1 MRNLF
6 IAVELIDKQVRA
18 ILAERINGK
27 IKVHG
32 VENEELSV
40 SAVDDNGV
48 LINHSIFSSA
58 LSSIVKKM
66 ENRAV
71 TLFDNNQVKKKKIFL
86 ALSCFPCTTFEETH
100 TFSLN
105 INQTINEEL
114 IDALLNSIPP
124 IEIPN
129 KVVKRIEDI
138 SYTIDGVE
146 YFDVQ
151 NRKGTTLDVKSLMLS
166 YPKDMDV
173 NLDKTME
180 RCSFDV
186 ESHFSPIVE
195 SRVYQYPLIDDN
207 ANAFV
212 AIHNSKSYVVVYNK
226 SKLIHCSV
234 IPFGWNDVFNDL
246 KYFMLNDDKVK
257 QSENSSIINQIS
269 CNSLISNVLKAQKH
283 EILKVGREFSFE
295 VQKLY
300 DVIFARINE
309 ILSFVNNELEQVKS
323 NIDKDIT
330 IGIVSNI
337 FQDDICDYSTNFFG
351 TSCYSLQIN
360 KSLLES
366 IDNFSDNMATLIG
379 WSMEVDKSSFEVIEK
394 EKEDKTKEEEEPFES
409 AKKETKKK
417 SGFLGSLKGKISN
430 IEQTLFTGN
439 NDENND

>member
-71 TLFDNNQVKKKKIFL
+71 NLLDNNQVKTKKIIL

-100 TFSLN
+100 SFSLN
-105 INQTINEEL
+105 INQTINKEL
-114 IDALLNSIPP
+114 IEALIKSIPA
-124 IEIPN
+124 IDTPN
-129 KVVKRIEDI
+129 KVVKRIADI

-146 YFDVQ
+146 YFDIQ
-151 NRKGTTLDVKSLMLS
+151 NQKGTTLDVKSLMLS

-186 ESHFSPIVE
+186 ESLFSPIVE
-195 SRVYQYPLIDDN
+195 SRVYQYPHIDDN

-212 AIHNSKSYVVVYNK
+212 AIHNSKSFVVVYNK

-257 QSENSSIINQIS
+257 QSENSYIINQVHY
-269 CNSLISNVLKAQKH
+269 NSLISTIFNAQKNV
-283 EILKVGREFSFE
+283 ILKVGQVFSFE

-300 DVIFARINE
+300 DVIFARIEE
-309 ILSFVNNELEQVKS
+309 ILSFVNNELEKVKS

-379 WSMEVDKSSFEVIEK
+379 LSLEMNQSSFEVIEK
-394 EKEDKTKEEEEPFES
+394 EKEDKTGEEEKPFES
-409 AKKETKKK
+409 PKKETKKK

>member
-32 VENEELSV
+32 VENEEMSV
-40 SAVDDNGV
+40 SPVDDNGV

-58 LSSIVKKM
+58 LFSIVKKM

-71 TLFDNNQVKKKKIFL
+71 TLFDNNQVKTKKIFL
-86 ALSCFPCTTFEETH
+86 AISCFPCTTFEETH
-100 TFSLN
+100 SFSVN
-105 INQTINEEL
+105 INQTINKEL
-114 IDALLNSIPP
+114 IEALIKSIPTVDT
-124 IEIPN
+124 PN

-166 YPKDMDV
+166 YSKDMDV

-186 ESHFSPIVE
+186 EFHFSPIVE
-195 SRVYQYPLIDDN
+195 SCVYQYPHIDDN

-212 AIHNSKSYVVVYNK
+212 AIHNSKSFVVVYNK

-269 CNSLISNVLKAQKH
+269 CNSLISSVLKAQKH

-300 DVIFARINE
+300 DVIVARINE
-309 ILSFVNNELEQVKS
+309 ILSFVNNELEQVKG
-323 NIDKDIT
+323 NIDNNIT
-330 IGIVSNI
+330 IGIVSNL
-337 FQDDICDYSTNFFG
+337 FQDYICEYATNFFG
-351 TSCYSLQIN
+351 TPCHSLRIDE
-360 KSLLES
+360 SLLES
-366 IDNFSDNMATLIG
+366 MDNFTYDMATLIG
-379 WSMEVDKSSFEVIEK
+379 LSLEMNQSSFEVIEK
-394 EKEDKTKEEEEPFES
+394 EKEDKTDEEEPFES
-409 AKKETKKK
+409 PKKEKKK
-417 SGFLGSLKGKISN
+417 RSGFLGSLKGTFSN

>member
-32 VENEELSV
+32 VENEEMSV
-40 SAVDDNGV
+40 SPVDDNGV

-58 LSSIVKKM
+58 LFSIVKKM

-71 TLFDNNQVKKKKIFL
+71 TLFDNNQVKTKKIIL

-100 TFSLN
+100 SFSVN

-114 IDALLNSIPP
+114 IEALLNSISP

-151 NRKGTTLDVKSLMLS
+151 NRKGTTLDIKSLMLS
-166 YPKDMDV
+166 YSEDMDV
-173 NLDKTME
+173 NLKKTME

-186 ESHFSPIVE
+186 EFHFSPIFE

-212 AIHNSKSYVVVYNK
+212 AIHNSKTFVVVYNK

-269 CNSLISNVLKAQKH
+269 CNSLISSVLKAQKH

-300 DVIFARINE
+300 DVIVARINE
-309 ILSFVNNELEQVKS
+309 ILSFVNNELEQVKG
-323 NIDKDIT
+323 NIDNNIT
-330 IGIVSNI
+330 IGIVSNL
-337 FQDDICDYSTNFFG
+337 FQDYICEYATNFFG
-351 TSCYSLQIN
+351 TPCHSLRIDE
-360 KSLLES
+360 SLLES
-366 IDNFSDNMATLIG
+366 KDNFTYDMATLIG
-379 WSMEVDKSSFEVIEK
+379 LSLEMNQSSFEVIEK
-394 EKEDKTKEEEEPFES
+394 EKEDKTDEEEPFES
-409 AKKETKKK
+409 PKKEKKK
-417 SGFLGSLKGKISN
+417 RSGFLGSLKGTFSN

>member
-32 VENEELSV
+32 VENEEMSV
-40 SAVDDNGV
+40 SPVDDNGV

-58 LSSIVKKM
+58 LFSIVKKM

-71 TLFDNNQVKKKKIFL
+71 TLFDNNQVKTKKIFL
-86 ALSCFPCTTFEETH
+86 AISCFPCTTFEEIH
-100 TFSLN
+100 TFPLN
-105 INQTINEEL
+105 SSQIINEEL
-114 IDALLNSIPP
+114 IEKLLNSIPP

-138 SYTIDGVE
+138 SYTLDGVE
-146 YFDVQ
+146 YFDIQ
-151 NRKGTTLDVKSLMLS
+151 NQKGTTLDVKSLMLS
-166 YPKDMDV
+166 YSKDMDV
-173 NLDKTME
+173 NLKKTME
-180 RCSFDV
+180 RCSFEV
-186 ESHFSPIVE
+186 EFNFSPIVE
-195 SRVYQYPLIDDN
+195 SRVYQYPHIDGN

-212 AIHNSKSYVVVYNK
+212 AIHNSHSYVVVYNNA
-226 SKLIHCSV
+226 KLIHCSV
-234 IPFGWNDVFNDL
+234 IPFGWNDVINDL

-257 QSENSSIINQIS
+257 QSENSYIINQVHY
-269 CNSLISNVLKAQKH
+269 NSLISTIFNAQKNV
-283 EILKVGREFSFE
+283 ILKVGQVFSFE

-300 DVIFARINE
+300 DVIFARIEE
-309 ILSFVNNELEQVKS
+309 ILSFVNNELEKVKS

-379 WSMEVDKSSFEVIEK
+379 LSLEMNQSSFEVIEK
-394 EKEDKTKEEEEPFES
+394 EKEDKTGEEEKPFES
-409 AKKETKKK
+409 PKKETKKK

>member
-32 VENEELSV
+32 VENEEMSV
-40 SAVDDNGV
+40 SPVDDNGV

-58 LSSIVKKM
+58 LFSIVKKM

-71 TLFDNNQVKKKKIFL
+71 TLFDNNQVKTKKIFL
-86 ALSCFPCTTFEETH
+86 AISCFPCTTFEETH
-100 TFSLN
+100 SFSVN
-105 INQTINEEL
+105 INQTINKKL
-114 IDALLNSIPP
+114 IEALLNSIPP
-124 IEIPN
+124 IDIPN

-138 SYTIDGVE
+138 CYTIDGVE
-146 YFDVQ
+146 YFDIQ
-151 NRKGTTLDVKSLMLS
+151 NQKGTTLDVKSLMLS
-166 YPKDMDV
+166 YSKDMDV
-173 NLDKTME
+173 NLKKTME

-186 ESHFSPIVE
+186 EFHFSPIVE
-195 SRVYQYPLIDDN
+195 SRVYQYPHIDDN

-212 AIHNSKSYVVVYNK
+212 AIHNSKSFVVVYNK

-269 CNSLISNVLKAQKH
+269 CNSLISSVLKAQKH

-309 ILSFVNNELEQVKS
+309 ILSFINNELEQVKG

-379 WSMEVDKSSFEVIEK
+379 LSLEMNQSSFEVIEK
-394 EKEDKTKEEEEPFES
+394 EKEDKTKEEEKPFES
-409 AKKETKKK
+409 SKKETKKR
-417 SGFLGSLKGKISN
+417 GGIFGSLKGRLSN

>member
-32 VENEELSV
+32 VENEEMSV
-40 SAVDDNGV
+40 SPVDDNGV

-58 LSSIVKKM
+58 LFSIVKKM

-71 TLFDNNQVKKKKIFL
+71 TLFDNNQVKTKKIFL

-105 INQTINEEL
+105 INQTINKEL
-114 IDALLNSIPP
+114 IEALIKSIPA
-124 IEIPN
+124 IDTPN
-129 KVVKRIEDI
+129 KVVKRIADI

-146 YFDVQ
+146 YFDIQ
-151 NRKGTTLDVKSLMLS
+151 NQKGTTLDVKSLMLS

-195 SRVYQYPLIDDN
+195 SRVYQYPHIDDN

-212 AIHNSKSYVVVYNK
+212 AIHNSKSFVVVYNK

-269 CNSLISNVLKAQKH
+269 CNSLISSVLKAQKH

-330 IGIVSNI
+330 IGFVSNI

-379 WSMEVDKSSFEVIEK
+379 
-394 EKEDKTKEEEEPFES
+394 
-409 AKKETKKK
+409 
-417 SGFLGSLKGKISN
+417 L
-430 IEQTLFTGN
+430 
-439 NDENND
+439 

>member
-32 VENEELSV
+32 VENEEMSV
-40 SAVDDNGV
+40 SPVDDNGV

-58 LSSIVKKM
+58 LFSIVKKM

-71 TLFDNNQVKKKKIFL
+71 TLFDNNQVKTKKIFL
-86 ALSCFPCTTFEETH
+86 AISCFPCTTFEEIH
-100 TFSLN
+100 TFPLN
-105 INQTINEEL
+105 SSQIINEEL
-114 IDALLNSIPP
+114 IEKLLNSIPP

-138 SYTIDGVE
+138 SYTLDGVE
-146 YFDVQ
+146 YFDIQ
-151 NRKGTTLDVKSLMLS
+151 NQKGTTLDVKSLMLS
-166 YPKDMDV
+166 YSKDMDV
-173 NLDKTME
+173 NLKKTME
-180 RCSFDV
+180 RCSFEV
-186 ESHFSPIVE
+186 EFNFSPIVE
-195 SRVYQYPLIDDN
+195 SRVYQYPHIDGN

-212 AIHNSKSYVVVYNK
+212 AIHNSHSYVVVYNNA
-226 SKLIHCSV
+226 KLIHCSV
-234 IPFGWNDVFNDL
+234 IPFGWNDVINDL

-269 CNSLISNVLKAQKH
+269 CNSLISSVLKAQKH

-309 ILSFVNNELEQVKS
+309 ILSFINNELEKVKS

-379 WSMEVDKSSFEVIEK
+379 LSLEMNQSSFEVIEK
-394 EKEDKTKEEEEPFES
+394 EKEDKTGEEEKPFES
-409 AKKETKKK
+409 PKKETKKK

>member
-1 MRNLF
+1 
-6 IAVELIDKQVRA
+6 
-18 ILAERINGK
+18 
-27 IKVHG
+27 
-32 VENEELSV
+32 
-40 SAVDDNGV
+40 
-48 LINHSIFSSA
+48 
-58 LSSIVKKM
+58 
-66 ENRAV
+66 
-71 TLFDNNQVKKKKIFL
+71 
-86 ALSCFPCTTFEETH
+86 
-100 TFSLN
+100 
-105 INQTINEEL
+105 
-114 IDALLNSIPP
+114 
-124 IEIPN
+124 
-129 KVVKRIEDI
+129 
-138 SYTIDGVE
+138 
-146 YFDVQ
+146 
-151 NRKGTTLDVKSLMLS
+151 
-166 YPKDMDV
+166 MDV

-195 SRVYQYPLIDDN
+195 SRVYQYPHIDDN

-212 AIHNSKSYVVVYNK
+212 AIHNSKSFVVVYNK

-269 CNSLISNVLKAQKH
+269 CNSLISSVLKAQKH

-309 ILSFVNNELEQVKS
+309 ILSFINNELEQVKG

-379 WSMEVDKSSFEVIEK
+379 LSLEMNQSSFEVIEK
-394 EKEDKTKEEEEPFES
+394 EKEDKTKEEEKPFES
-409 AKKETKKK
+409 AKKETKKR
-417 SGFLGSLKGKISN
+417 SGFLGSLKGKFSN

>member
-32 VENEELSV
+32 VENEDLSV

-71 TLFDNNQVKKKKIFL
+71 TLFDNNQVKTKKILL

-100 TFSLN
+100 SFSLN
-105 INQTINEEL
+105 INQTINKEL
-114 IDALLNSIPP
+114 IEALIKSIPA
-124 IEIPN
+124 IDTPN
-129 KVVKRIEDI
+129 KVVKRIADI

-146 YFDVQ
+146 YFDIQ
-151 NRKGTTLDVKSLMLS
+151 NQKGTTLDVKSLMLS

-195 SRVYQYPLIDDN
+195 SRVYQYPHIDDN

-212 AIHNSKSYVVVYNK
+212 AIHNSKSFVVVYNK

-269 CNSLISNVLKAQKH
+269 CNSLISSVLKAQKH

-309 ILSFVNNELEQVKS
+309 ILSFINNELEQVKG

-360 KSLLES
+360 KSLLEL

-379 WSMEVDKSSFEVIEK
+379 LSLEMNQSSFEVIEK
-394 EKEDKTKEEEEPFES
+394 EKEDKTKEEEKPFES
-409 AKKETKKK
+409 SKKETKKR
-417 SGFLGSLKGKISN
+417 GGIFGSLKGRLSN

>member
-32 VENEELSV
+32 VENEEMSV
-40 SAVDDNGV
+40 SPVDDNGV

-58 LSSIVKKM
+58 LFSIVKKM

-71 TLFDNNQVKKKKIFL
+71 TLFDNNQVKTKKIFL
-86 ALSCFPCTTFEETH
+86 AISCFPCTTFEETH
-100 TFSLN
+100 SFSLN
-105 INQTINEEL
+105 INQTINKEL
-114 IDALLNSIPP
+114 IEALIKSIPA
-124 IEIPN
+124 IDTPN
-129 KVVKRIEDI
+129 KVVKRIADI

-146 YFDVQ
+146 YFDIQ
-151 NRKGTTLDVKSLMLS
+151 NQKGTTLDVKSLMLS

-195 SRVYQYPLIDDN
+195 SRVYQYPHIDDN

-212 AIHNSKSYVVVYNK
+212 AIHNSKSFVVVYNK

-269 CNSLISNVLKAQKH
+269 CNSLISSVLKAQKH

-309 ILSFVNNELEQVKS
+309 ILSFINNELEQVKG

-379 WSMEVDKSSFEVIEK
+379 LSLEVDQSSFEVIEK
-394 EKEDKTKEEEEPFES
+394 EKEDKTKEEEKPFES
-409 AKKETKKK
+409 SKKETKKR
-417 SGFLGSLKGKISN
+417 GGIFGSLKGRLSN

>member
-32 VENEELSV
+32 VENEEMSV
-40 SAVDDNGV
+40 SPVDDNGV

-58 LSSIVKKM
+58 LFSIVKKM

-71 TLFDNNQVKKKKIFL
+71 TLFDNNQVKTKKIFL
-86 ALSCFPCTTFEETH
+86 AISCFPCTTFEEIH
-100 TFSLN
+100 TFPLN
-105 INQTINEEL
+105 SSQIINEEL
-114 IDALLNSIPP
+114 IEKLLNSIPP

-138 SYTIDGVE
+138 SYTLDGVE
-146 YFDVQ
+146 YFDIQ
-151 NRKGTTLDVKSLMLS
+151 NQKGTTLDVKSLMLS
-166 YPKDMDV
+166 YSKDMDV
-173 NLDKTME
+173 NLKKTME

-186 ESHFSPIVE
+186 EFNFSPIVE

-212 AIHNSKSYVVVYNK
+212 AIHNSKSFVVVYNK

-234 IPFGWNDVFNDL
+234 IPFGWNDVINDL

-257 QSENSSIINQIS
+257 QSANKNIINQIS
-269 CNSLISNVLKAQKH
+269 CNSLISSVLKAQKH

-300 DVIFARINE
+300 DVIFARIEE
-309 ILSFVNNELEQVKS
+309 ILSFVNNELEKVKS

-337 FQDDICDYSTNFFG
+337 FQDYICDYSMNFFG

-379 WSMEVDKSSFEVIEK
+379 LSLEVDQSSFEVIEK
-394 EKEDKTKEEEEPFES
+394 EKEDKTKEEEKSFEA
-409 AKKETKKK
+409 AKKETKKR

>member
-32 VENEELSV
+32 VENEEMSV
-40 SAVDDNGV
+40 SPVDDNGV

-58 LSSIVKKM
+58 LFSIVKKM

-71 TLFDNNQVKKKKIFL
+71 TLFDNNQVKTKKIIL

-100 TFSLN
+100 SFSVN

-114 IDALLNSIPP
+114 IEALLNSISP

-151 NRKGTTLDVKSLMLS
+151 NRKGTTLDIKSLMLS
-166 YPKDMDV
+166 YSEDMDV
-173 NLDKTME
+173 NLKKTME

-186 ESHFSPIVE
+186 EFHFSPIFE

-212 AIHNSKSYVVVYNK
+212 AIHNSKTFVVVYNK

-269 CNSLISNVLKAQKH
+269 CNSLISSVLKAQKH

-300 DVIFARINE
+300 DVIVARINE
-309 ILSFVNNELEQVKS
+309 ILSFVNNELEQVKG
-323 NIDKDIT
+323 NIDNNIT
-330 IGIVSNI
+330 IGIVSNL
-337 FQDDICDYSTNFFG
+337 FQDYICEYATNFFG
-351 TSCYSLQIN
+351 TPCHSLRIDE
-360 KSLLES
+360 SLLES
-366 IDNFSDNMATLIG
+366 MDNFTGDMATLIG
-379 WSMEVDKSSFEVIEK
+379 LSLEMNQSSFEVIEK
-394 EKEDKTKEEEEPFES
+394 EKEDKTDEEEPFES
-409 AKKETKKK
+409 PKKEKKK
-417 SGFLGSLKGKISN
+417 RSGFLGSLKGTFSN

>member
-32 VENEELSV
+32 VENEEMSV
-40 SAVDDNGV
+40 SPVDDNGV

-58 LSSIVKKM
+58 LFSIVKKM

-71 TLFDNNQVKKKKIFL
+71 TLFDNNQVKTKKIFL
-86 ALSCFPCTTFEETH
+86 AISCFPCTTFEEIH
-100 TFSLN
+100 TFPLN
-105 INQTINEEL
+105 INQIINEKL
-114 IDALLNSIPP
+114 IEDLLNSIPP

-166 YPKDMDV
+166 YSEDMDV
-173 NLDKTME
+173 NLKKTMD

-186 ESHFSPIVE
+186 EFNFSPIVE
-195 SRVYQYPLIDDN
+195 SRVYQYPHIDGN

-212 AIHNSKSYVVVYNK
+212 AIHNSQSFVVVYNK

-234 IPFGWNDVFNDL
+234 IPFGWNDVINDL

-257 QSENSSIINQIS
+257 QSANSYIINQVHY
-269 CNSLISNVLKAQKH
+269 NSLISTIFNAQKNV
-283 EILKVGREFSFE
+283 ILKVGQVFSFE

-300 DVIFARINE
+300 DVIFARIEE

-379 WSMEVDKSSFEVIEK
+379 LSLEVDQSSFEVIEK
-394 EKEDKTKEEEEPFES
+394 EKEDKTGEEEKPFES
-409 AKKETKKK
+409 PKKETKKR

>member
-48 LINHSIFSSA
+48 LINHTILSSS
-58 LSSIVKKM
+58 LFSIVKKM

-71 TLFDNNQVKKKKIFL
+71 TLFDNNQVKTKKIIL
-86 ALSCFPCTTFEETH
+86 ALSCFPFTAFEETH

-114 IDALLNSIPP
+114 IEALINSIPTDT
-124 IEIPN
+124 PN

-146 YFDVQ
+146 YFDIQ
-151 NRKGTTLDVKSLMLS
+151 NRKGTTLDIKSLMFS

-173 NLDKTME
+173 NLKKTME

-186 ESHFSPIVE
+186 EFHFSPIVE
-195 SRVYQYPLIDDN
+195 SRVYKYPLIDDN

-212 AIHNSKSYVVVYNK
+212 AIHNSKTFVVVYNK

-257 QSENSSIINQIS
+257 QSENKNIINQIS
-269 CNSLISNVLKAQKH
+269 CNSLISSVLKAQKH

-309 ILSFVNNELEQVKS
+309 ILSFVNNELEQVKG
-323 NIDKDIT
+323 NIDNNIT
-330 IGIVSNI
+330 IGIVSNL
-337 FQDDICDYSTNFFG
+337 FQDYICEYATNFFG
-351 TSCYSLQIN
+351 TPCHSLRIDE
-360 KSLLES
+360 SLLES
-366 IDNFSDNMATLIG
+366 MDNFTGDMATLIG
-379 WSMEVDKSSFEVIEK
+379 LSLEMNQSSFEVIEK
-394 EKEDKTKEEEEPFES
+394 EKEDKTDEEEPFES
-409 AKKETKKK
+409 PKKEKKK
-417 SGFLGSLKGKISN
+417 RSGIFGSLKGTFSN

>member
-32 VENEELSV
+32 VENEEMSV
-40 SAVDDNGV
+40 SPVDDNGV

-58 LSSIVKKM
+58 LFSIVKKM

-71 TLFDNNQVKKKKIFL
+71 TLFDNNQVKTKKIFL
-86 ALSCFPCTTFEETH
+86 AISCFPCTTFEETH
-100 TFSLN
+100 SFSLN
-105 INQTINEEL
+105 INQTINKEL
-114 IDALLNSIPP
+114 IEALIKSIPA
-124 IEIPN
+124 IDTPN
-129 KVVKRIEDI
+129 KVVKRIADI

-146 YFDVQ
+146 YFDIQ
-151 NRKGTTLDVKSLMLS
+151 NQKGTTLDVKSLMLS

-195 SRVYQYPLIDDN
+195 SRVYQYPHIDDN

-212 AIHNSKSYVVVYNK
+212 AIHNSKSFVVVYNK

-269 CNSLISNVLKAQKH
+269 CNSLISSVLKAQKH

-309 ILSFVNNELEQVKS
+309 ILSFINNELEQVKG

-379 WSMEVDKSSFEVIEK
+379 LSLEMNQSSFEVIEK
-394 EKEDKTKEEEEPFES
+394 EKEDKTKEEEKPFES
-409 AKKETKKK
+409 SKKETKKR
-417 SGFLGSLKGKISN
+417 GGIFGSLKGRLSN

>member
-71 TLFDNNQVKKKKIFL
+71 NLLDNNQVKTKKIIL

-100 TFSLN
+100 SFSLN
-105 INQTINEEL
+105 INQTINKEL
-114 IDALLNSIPP
+114 IEALIKSIPA
-124 IEIPN
+124 IDTPN

-138 SYTIDGVE
+138 CYTIDGVE
-146 YFDVQ
+146 YFDIQ
-151 NRKGTTLDVKSLMLS
+151 NQKGTTLDVKSLMLS
-166 YPKDMDV
+166 YSKDMDV
-173 NLDKTME
+173 NLKKTME

-195 SRVYQYPLIDDN
+195 SRVYQYPHIDDN

-212 AIHNSKSYVVVYNK
+212 AIHNSKSFVVVYNK

-269 CNSLISNVLKAQKH
+269 CNSLISSVLKAQKH

-309 ILSFVNNELEQVKS
+309 ILSFINNELEQVKG

-379 WSMEVDKSSFEVIEK
+379 LSLEMNQSSFEVIEK
-394 EKEDKTKEEEEPFES
+394 EKEDKTKEEEKPFES
-409 AKKETKKK
+409 SKKETKKR
-417 SGFLGSLKGKISN
+417 GGIFGSLKGRLSN